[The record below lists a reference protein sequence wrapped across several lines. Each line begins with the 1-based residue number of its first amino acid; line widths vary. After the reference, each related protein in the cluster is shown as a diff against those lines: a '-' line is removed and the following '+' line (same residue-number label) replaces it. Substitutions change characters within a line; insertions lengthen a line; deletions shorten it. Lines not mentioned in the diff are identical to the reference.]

1 MVLAIAAALLL
12 SACGTSRRDVPRPRS
27 EAWPAPAQIA
37 LDLQYY
43 ALREDVTTQL
53 LIHRVLRA
61 ASRGVLVRL
70 LIDDRYAVGRDLDLA
85 ALAANP
91 NTQSRA
97 LIITGGGTKA
107 FCVGAD
113 LKEMMAATADAQR
126 ERIRGVQETFDLLER
141 LPIPSVAAINGYAL
155 GWGLELELALACTFR
170 VAAPPN

>member
-37 LDLQYY
+37 PDLQYY

-61 ASRGVLVRL
+61 ASHGVRVRL
-70 LIDDRYAVGRDLDLA
+70 LIDDRYAVGLDLA

-97 LIITGGGTKA
+97 LIVTGAGTKA

-126 ERIRGVQETFDLLER
+126 ARIRGVQETFDLLER
-141 LPIPSVAAINGYAL
+141 LPIPSVAAINGYAF